1 MIIPLASFSK
11 LLRGSMIS
19 YAVESDGGSNGN
31 GGQASKEGSF
41 PATKVPDS
49 LRRNKILLNARAAI
63 EKGNGNGGKGPS
75 LQEIM
80 TMDDLQLLLNGSLS
94 VAAMASTAGGTWQ
107 IVSTS
112 SAAQSS
118 PENGHESAFRRSFS
132 LSSTG
137 QGSETAKSLALSL
150 KPSAGTGFNC
160 PSQTVPFSRTFS
172 PCQKITLCPCKAT
185 AILILLYNVQKY
197 DKHRSHLLHPLV
209 PSLPNLQTAQMI

>member
-107 IVSTS
+107 IASTS

-118 PENGHESAFRRSFS
+118 PVFLPENGHESAFRRSFS

-137 QGSETAKSLALSL
+137 QGSETAIFTGSFFETKCWNRLQLPFPDRPFFAHIQSVPEDYPLS
-150 KPSAGTGFNC
+150 
-160 PSQTVPFSRTFS
+160 
-172 PCQKITLCPCKAT
+172 
-185 AILILLYNVQKY
+185 
-197 DKHRSHLLHPLV
+197 
-209 PSLPNLQTAQMI
+209 M